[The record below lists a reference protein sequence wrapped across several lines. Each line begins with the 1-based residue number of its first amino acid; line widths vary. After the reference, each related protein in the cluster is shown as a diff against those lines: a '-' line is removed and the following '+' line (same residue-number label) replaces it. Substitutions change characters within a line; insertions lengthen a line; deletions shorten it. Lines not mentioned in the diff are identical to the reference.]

1 MEKLYL
7 GVASIFILF
16 ALYYF
21 IIDVYDILYKMYYD
35 SEYLARI
42 VNKYNEIVGKYF

>member
-7 GVASIFILF
+7 GVASLFIIF

-21 IIDVYDILYKMYYD
+21 IIDAYNVLYKIYYD

-42 VNKYNEIVGKYF
+42 INKYNEFVGKYF

>member
-7 GVASIFILF
+7 GVASLFIIF

-21 IIDVYDILYKMYYD
+21 IIDAYNVLYKIYYD
-35 SEYLARI
+35 SEYLARSI
-42 VNKYNEIVGKYF
+42 NKYNEFVGKYF